1 MSKVFDKV
9 WNEGLIFKLKSVGIF
24 DALLDLIRRLLENR
38 FQSVVLNGQTS
49 EWLPFEASVPQ
60 GSISGSLFFLIYI
73 NNLSID
79 IISTVRLFADVHH
92 FSPLLMMLKQQ
103 DVN

>member
-1 MSKVFDKV
+1 M
-9 WNEGLIFKLKSVGIF
+9 GIF

-60 GSISGSLFFLIYI
+60 GSI
-73 NNLSID
+73 
-79 IISTVRLFADVHH
+79 
-92 FSPLLMMLKQQ
+92 
-103 DVN
+103 

>member
-24 DALLDLIRRLLENR
+24 DVLLDLIGSLLENR
-38 FQSVVLNGQTS
+38 FQSVVLYGQIS

-60 GSISGSLFFLIYI
+60 ESI
-73 NNLSID
+73 
-79 IISTVRLFADVHH
+79 
-92 FSPLLMMLKQQ
+92 
-103 DVN
+103 

>member
-9 WNEGLIFKLKSVGIF
+9 WNEGLIFKLKSVRIF
-24 DALLDLIRRLLENR
+24 DVLLDLIGSLLENR

-60 GSISGSLFFLIYI
+60 GSI
-73 NNLSID
+73 
-79 IISTVRLFADVHH
+79 
-92 FSPLLMMLKQQ
+92 
-103 DVN
+103 

>member
-60 GSISGSLFFLIYI
+60 GSI
-73 NNLSID
+73 
-79 IISTVRLFADVHH
+79 
-92 FSPLLMMLKQQ
+92 
-103 DVN
+103 